1 MRVHGLVGRVVRA
14 RGAARPQPPLAAV
27 PDPLVALMLERF
39 VLGLRPA
46 GATDPPTDAELARAA
61 QLARAWQEQGAFDVD
76 EVRDWLELCPHVT
89 PDVAVQLTLE
99 GVTPQ
104 DAAEQL
110 WLGRRERHRA
120 PLWSRVQF
128 REITPR
134 EAAEEVR
141 RAHGS

>member
-1 MRVHGLVGRVVRA
+1 V
-14 RGAARPQPPLAAV
+14 
-27 PDPLVALMLERF
+27 
-39 VLGLRPA
+39 
-46 GATDPPTDAELARAA
+46 TDPPTTAELARAA
-61 QLARAWQEQGAFDVD
+61 QLARAWEEPGAFDVD
-76 EVRDWLELCPHVT
+76 EVREWLELCPHVT

-128 REITPR
+128 REITPS
-134 EAAEEVR
+134 EAADEVR
-141 RAHGS
+141 RARRS